1 MHIFSFQSSLWRLN
15 HITLFYKYILNDL
28 NIQMIIRHFQLKK
41 YLKYKTVSEQL
52 ALWQWQNIYI

>member
-1 MHIFSFQSSLWRLN
+1 MEAKSYIFF
-15 HITLFYKYILNDL
+15 IYIYILNDL

-52 ALWQWQNIYI
+52 IYIQNIYI